1 VMPDAVM
8 KPKRNSGRT
17 GPRRLTAAEVAQRDQ
32 HAAAD
37 RRRRYGQ
44 PLPVIDMPMPSPPD
58 WFTRELRAIW
68 QRTLATAPPG
78 LLRAVDADNLAV
90 LCVAID
96 LHHRLARQLAS
107 SAEIPEPDLIQ
118 QLRLVGAEVGRAS
131 RVLGLNPSERARIGL
146 PATAEQDTA
155 DAWGPLQEFPVA
167 KAA

>member
-1 VMPDAVM
+1 MTDIVT

-32 HAAAD
+32 HAIAD
-37 RRRRYGQ
+37 RRRRYGH
-44 PLPVIDMPMPSPPD
+44 PLPVTDAAMPAPPG
-58 WFTRELRAIW
+58 WFTPAQTAIW

-96 LHHRLARQLAS
+96 LHHRLARQVAGSVEL
-107 SAEIPEPDLIQ
+107 PTPDLIQ

-131 RVLGLNPSERARIGL
+131 RVLGLNPAERARIGL
-146 PATAEQDTA
+146 PATPEKDTA
-155 DAWGPLQEFPVA
+155 DAWGPLQEFPIA
-167 KAA
+167 QAA